1 MKLLEDL
8 LSWMEE
14 ADVTILLAVNGFHTG
29 LLDSMMWGASE
40 TLTWVPLYLLMTAI
54 IFRKHKLKGGIIC
67 MLVIGCMIT
76 MTDQTCASIIRPAFA
91 RLRPSSPD
99 NPVSS
104 LLHFVNGYRGG
115 NFGFPSCHASNTFAL
130 ALFLSLLFRKHAYT
144 TLLMAWFVIVAY
156 SRLYLGVHYP
166 SDIIGGVA
174 VGTSYALLSYH
185 LVRVLPVPDKK
196 AFDQARR

>member
-14 ADVTILLAVNGFHTG
+14 ADVTILLAVNGFHTEF
-29 LLDSMMWGASE
+29 LDSLMWSASE
-40 TLTWVPLYLLMTAI
+40 TLTWVPLYLVMTAI
-54 IFRKHKLKGGIIC
+54 IFRKHKLKGAIIC

-104 LLHFVNGYRGG
+104 LLQFVNGYRGG
-115 NFGFPSCHASNTFAL
+115 NFGFPSCHAANTFAL
-130 ALFLSLLFRKHAYT
+130 ALFLSLLFKKHAYT
-144 TLLMAWFVIVAY
+144 TLLMAWFAIVAD

-174 VGTSYALLSYH
+174 VGTSYALLSHH

-196 AFDQARR
+196 VFKRA